1 MIFKIIDWKLP
12 VVYIAAS
19 AVAALVFYKNG
30 WLFILPTLLSGGLLF
45 AAVYM
50 LTDYSTSPNTTIGRI
65 IFAAGAGFPYRIV
78 PPLQPEWLEGVSF
91 AIVLMN
97 LTVPLLDRIIPKP
110 FGYVKPKRR
119 RPVVKKPADKK
130 PTDFKKRQKAFFKS
144 ESFKAV
150 AVLAIIALVTSL
162 ILSVVYRFTAID
174 EAEAMRKKINDV
186 YNAGTITPIDVSGY
200 DNKADSVILN
210 AFMAEDGAC
219 VVVSKTK
226 KACNA
231 AQGITLFVIIK
242 DGRIAKVANYS
253 SSETPGLGSKALEGA
268 YLEQ

>member
-1 MIFKIIDWKLP
+1 MI
-12 VVYIAAS
+12 
-19 AVAALVFYKNG
+19 
-30 WLFILPTLLSGGLLF
+30 
-45 AAVYM
+45 
-50 LTDYSTSPNTTIGRI
+50 
-65 IFAAGAGFPYRIV
+65 
-78 PPLQPEWLEGVSF
+78 
-91 AIVLMN
+91 
-97 LTVPLLDRIIPKP
+97 
-110 FGYVKPKRR
+110 
-119 RPVVKKPADKK
+119 KKPADKK

-219 VVVSKTK
+219 VVVSKSK
-226 KACNA
+226 KAYNA

-268 YLEQ
+268 YLEQYVGMRASRLASGDDVTSPSIPPLDIKYISGATKSSTGVRIAVEAAAAFYVKEVAQ

>member
-1 MIFKIIDWKLP
+1 M
-12 VVYIAAS
+12 
-19 AVAALVFYKNG
+19 
-30 WLFILPTLLSGGLLF
+30 LSL
-45 AAVYM
+45 
-50 LTDYSTSPNTTIGRI
+50 
-65 IFAAGAGFPYRIV
+65 
-78 PPLQPEWLEGVSF
+78 
-91 AIVLMN
+91 
-97 LTVPLLDRIIPKP
+97 
-110 FGYVKPKRR
+110 KRR

-219 VVVSKTK
+219 VVVSKSK
-226 KACNA
+226 KAYNA

-268 YLEQ
+268 YLEQYVGMRASRLASGDDVTSPSIPPLDIKYISGATKSSTGVRIAVEAAAAFYIKEVAQ